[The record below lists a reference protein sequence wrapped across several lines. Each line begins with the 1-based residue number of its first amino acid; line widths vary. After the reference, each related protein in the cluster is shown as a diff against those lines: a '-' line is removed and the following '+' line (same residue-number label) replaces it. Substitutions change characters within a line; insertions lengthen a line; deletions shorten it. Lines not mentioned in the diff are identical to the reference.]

1 MARARVAYAY
11 HGTTEKAAKAILKS
25 GFHVSQNAY
34 DWLGDGVYFFQD
46 APMRAREWA
55 ERLHGGAAVVLEAR
69 IRLMN
74 CIDLLDIGWWE
85 FLRESYES
93 FFSDMKKEGLSL
105 PHQTIRMRRLDQ
117 QVLNYAVETYQ
128 KNGGIVRSIR
138 SVFIEGKPAYPE
150 SGLYDRSHVQIA
162 VRDQSMIESL
172 RVMK

>member
-25 GFHVSQNAY
+25 GFRASRNKY

-46 APMRAREWA
+46 APMRAWEWA
-55 ERLHGGAAVVLEAR
+55 RRNHGDDAVVLEAR

-74 CIDLLDIGWWE
+74 CIDLLDISWWHS
-85 FLRESYES
+85 LRNAYDSLLA
-93 FFSDMKKEGLSL
+93 DLRAEGISP
-105 PHQTIRMRRLDQ
+105 PHQTFGMRRLDQ

-128 KNGGIVRSIR
+128 RNGGIVRSIR

-172 RVMK
+172 RVIK